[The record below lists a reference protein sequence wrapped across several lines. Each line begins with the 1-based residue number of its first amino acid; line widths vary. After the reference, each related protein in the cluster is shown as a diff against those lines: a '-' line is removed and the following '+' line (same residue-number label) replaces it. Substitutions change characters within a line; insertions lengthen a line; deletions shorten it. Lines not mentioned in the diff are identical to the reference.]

1 MEIFVK
7 IAKWGKDG
15 DYPHTL
21 LLGIELFALEFG
33 EQPYRGLYAVAKSK
47 GSLLVL
53 HRNWKMGDVS
63 RSEFRT
69 IAENTNEKK
78 RGGWN
83 WVLSIFAS
91 GRGLVQ

>member
-1 MEIFVK
+1 M
-7 IAKWGKDG
+7 G

-21 LLGIELFALEFG
+21 LLGIELCALEFG

-53 HRNWKMGDVS
+53 HPFWKICDVS

-69 IAENTNEKK
+69 IAANEKK
-78 RGGWN
+78 RRKSRVGIGCTP
-83 WVLSIFAS
+83 LSIFAS
-91 GRGLVQ
+91 DRGLVQCVGVYE